1 MSKPKTRGQ
10 PEKGARLG
18 TSVRLDEDTK
28 ARLEA
33 IAVRDEAAT
42 GYRPAV
48 ADVLRGCLRLG
59 IEVREREL
67 RKEGK
72 R

>member
-1 MSKPKTRGQ
+1 MSKPKTRARQ
-10 PEKGARLG
+10 EKGARLG

-33 IAVRDEAAT
+33 IAERDEAAT

-59 IEVREREL
+59 IEVREAQLQR
-67 RKEGK
+67 RGK
-72 R
+72 